1 MQLPTHANI
10 SRVICNRLN
19 CFVTKAAVIL
29 GIIASTN
36 RRAKMIKILY
46 ICTHNRCRSILSE
59 AITNHLS
66 DGSIQ
71 AFSAGSQPAGQ
82 VHPLSLKYLEEQG
95 IATEELK
102 SQSWDEFESFKP
114 DIVIT
119 VCDSAA
125 AEACP
130 VWFGKTIKLHWGL
143 KDPSK
148 IVGTESDIKAAF
160 EECIETIKIRVNELL
175 QLGLTSKT
183 PNQQRMALLALAQ
196 ELK

>member
-1 MQLPTHANI
+1 MT
-10 SRVICNRLN
+10 
-19 CFVTKAAVIL
+19 
-29 GIIASTN
+29 
-36 RRAKMIKILY
+36 KILY

-66 DGSIQ
+66 DGRIQ

-82 VHPLSLKYLEEQG
+82 VHPLSLRYLAEQG
-95 IATEELK
+95 ISTEGLQ
-102 SQSWDEFESFKP
+102 SQSWDEFESMQP

-125 AEACP
+125 AEQCP

-160 EECIETIKIRVNELL
+160 EECIETIKIRLNGLL
-175 QLGLTSKT
+175 QLDLASRT
-183 PNQQRMALLALAQ
+183 PEQQRVALLELTK